1 MKKLLP
7 LAAALTFTLTACAA
21 PASSAAVLTATE
33 ATELQAVGSGEVH
46 ILTPHRDGMYYQTF
60 QQCEID
66 HTDQIGR
73 ILVYSID
80 EMTNTARPAC
90 NVPDCPHDSTACPAW
105 CDTSAAL
112 FVDGDELY
120 LLASVN
126 EPENYHYAL
135 QKINAERT
143 QQTTLVAD
151 LPHGFVP
158 IDTLAADDEN
168 LY

>member
-7 LAAALTFTLTACAA
+7 LAAALAFTVTACAA
-21 PASSAAVLTATE
+21 PASSAAVPTATE

-46 ILTPHRDGMYYQTF
+46 ILTSHRDGMYYQTF

-120 LLASVN
+120 LLTSVN

-135 QKINAERT
+135 QKDQYRAYPANNI
-143 QQTTLVAD
+143 
-151 LPHGFVP
+151 GCG
-158 IDTLAADDEN
+158 LAPRFCP
-168 LY
+168 Y

>member
-21 PASSAAVLTATE
+21 PASSAAVPTATE

-46 ILTPHRDGMYYQTF
+46 ILTPHRDGMYYQTS

-90 NVPDCPHDSTACPAW
+90 NVPDCPHDSTACPLTRRSRKRIAASPVLGMAGFCRFPSGTW
-105 CDTSAAL
+105 RMTAAAL
-112 FVDGDELY
+112 SPVFPPY
-120 LLASVN
+120 
-126 EPENYHYAL
+126 
-135 QKINAERT
+135 II
-143 QQTTLVAD
+143 
-151 LPHGFVP
+151 VP
-158 IDTLAADDEN
+158 MVR
-168 LY
+168 